1 VGLFSGALKA
11 GVAKKAID
19 EARKP
24 QNQRKIKDLV
34 SKVTGKGKR
43 QGGGTARGRG

>member
-1 VGLFSGALKA
+1 MGFLSKIAKA

-24 QNQRKIKDLV
+24 QNQQKLKGLAAKAKGR
-34 SKVTGKGKR
+34 GK
-43 QGGGTARGRG
+43 GGTAKP